1 MGLCSS
7 VKNSEDQSNTA
18 PEQNRNSGSLML
30 NESFEALYKNSELLL
45 TRAQELKK
53 NKRIHTV
60 ESINNNDLQTSTNN
74 IKDEKI
80 KNLLKNG
87 NFKELII
94 AINEQVSRMNEKNEE
109 YKLQNQNK
117 VSLNDK
123 ETKIREISNSAALI
137 KL

>member
-7 VKNSEDQSNTA
+7 VKNSEDQSNTT
-18 PEQNRNSGSLML
+18 PEQNSGSLML
-30 NESFEALYKNSELLL
+30 NESFETLYKNSELLL

-53 NKRIHTV
+53 NKRINTL
-60 ESINNNDLQTSTNN
+60 ESNNNNDIHTSTN

-80 KNLLKNG
+80 KNLLKTG

-94 AINEQVSRMNEKNEE
+94 AINEQISRMNVKNEE

-123 ETKIREISNSAALI
+123 ETKIREISNSTALI